1 MPTKTRLKLFIGII
15 MTVVMVYYSIGALKG
30 LHVSV
35 LFHAD
40 INWGLALV
48 SVAIFVYANYIR
60 GLSYTRGIDR
70 NMDRMTAL
78 QIVGIGHAANMVL
91 PFHVG
96 EGLRAAFF
104 PRGYSVLKRTNLL
117 VIPAFADF
125 ASIIILSIC
134 AVPFAGFKDQNLL
147 KALWILTFLCIA
159 AFIVFVIL
167 IFFLP
172 RLRRYLRDYL
182 NIDTVKMMNWVL
194 LSWVILL
201 VSTWIG
207 LVAFGFPWMAS
218 IRMSLAVF
226 AATNIINFIPATPGA
241 IGLFEYGTI
250 LGLGGLGIDPTT
262 ALSVSLLLHLIQYA
276 ALLPLGIFLY
286 IKSLHGQYGE
296 VLSKKWHTNRQKDT
310 KWMNEKW
317 TR

>member
-1 MPTKTRLKLFIGII
+1 MPTKTKLKLFIGII
-15 MTVVMVYYSIGALKG
+15 ITAVVVYYSIGALKG
-30 LHVSV
+30 LHVGE
-35 LFHAD
+35 LFHVH

-48 SVAIFVYANYIR
+48 SVAIFAYANYIR
-60 GLSYTRGIDR
+60 GLAYTRGIDR
-70 NMDRMTAL
+70 DMDRMTAL

-104 PRGYSVLKRTNLL
+104 PRGYSAIKITNLL

-125 ASIIILSIC
+125 AAIMILSIA

-159 AFIVFVIL
+159 AFILFVIL

-172 RLRRYLRDYL
+172 RLRSYLSEYL
-182 NIDTVKMMNWVL
+182 NLDTVKMMYWVL
-194 LSWVILL
+194 LSWIILL

-207 LVAFGFPWMAS
+207 LVAFGFPWVAS

-262 ALSVSLLLHLIQYA
+262 ALSASLLLHLIQYA
-276 ALLPLGIFLY
+276 ALLPLGLFLY
-286 IKSLHGQYGE
+286 MKSLHGQYGE
-296 VLSKKWHTNRQKDT
+296 ALSNLWHTNRQKDT
-310 KWMNEKW
+310 KSIKLKR
-317 TR
+317 TK

>member
-286 IKSLHGQYGE
+286 IKSFHGQYGE

-310 KWMNEKW
+310 KWMKEKW
-317 TR
+317 TK

>member
-1 MPTKTRLKLFIGII
+1 MTAVII
-15 MTVVMVYYSIGALKG
+15 YYSIGALNG

-48 SVAIFVYANYIR
+48 SVIIFVYANYIR
-60 GLSYTRGIDR
+60 ALSYTRGIDR
-70 NMDRMTAL
+70 DMDRMTAL

-104 PRGYSVLKRTNLL
+104 PKGYSAIKRTNLL

-147 KALWILTFLCIA
+147 KALWVLTFLCLA
-159 AFIVFVIL
+159 AFILFVIL
-167 IFFLP
+167 IFLRS
-172 RLRRYLRDYL
+172 RLRSYLSEYL
-182 NIDTVKMMNWVL
+182 NVDTIKMMNWVL
-194 LSWVILL
+194 LSWFILL

-207 LVAFGFPWMAS
+207 LVAFGFPWVAS
-218 IRMSLAVF
+218 IRLSLAVF

-262 ALSVSLLLHLIQYA
+262 ALSASLLLHLIQYV
-276 ALLPLGIFLY
+276 ALLPLGLYLY
-286 IKSLHGQYGE
+286 IKSLDGQYGE
-296 VLSKKWHTNRQKDT
+296 ALRSKLQTKRQKNA
-310 KWMNEKW
+310 KMINEKW
-317 TR
+317 TK

>member
-1 MPTKTRLKLFIGII
+1 MPTKTKLKLFIGII

-125 ASIIILSIC
+125 ASIMILSIC

-147 KALWILTFLCIA
+147 KALWSLTFLCIA

-310 KWMNEKW
+310 KWMKEKW
-317 TR
+317 TK

>member
-1 MPTKTRLKLFIGII
+1 MPTKTKLKLFLGII
-15 MTVVMVYYSIGALKG
+15 ITAVTVYYSIGALKG
-30 LHVSV
+30 LHVGE
-35 LFHAD
+35 LFQAR

-48 SVAIFVYANYIR
+48 SVVIFVYANYIR
-60 GLSYTRGIDR
+60 GLAYTRGIDR
-70 NMDRMTAL
+70 AMDRMTAL

-104 PRGYSVLKRTNLL
+104 PKGYSALKITNLL
-117 VIPAFADF
+117 IIPAFADF
-125 ASIIILSIC
+125 AAIMILSIS
-134 AVPFAGFKDQNLL
+134 AVPFAGFTDQNLL

-159 AFIVFVIL
+159 AFILFVIL
-167 IFFLP
+167 IFF
-172 RLRRYLRDYL
+172 RAGLRSYLREYL
-182 NIDTVKMMNWVL
+182 NVDTVKMMNWVL
-194 LSWVILL
+194 LSWIILL

-207 LVAFGFPWMAS
+207 LVAFGFPWVAS

-262 ALSVSLLLHLIQYA
+262 ALSASLLLHLIQYA
-276 ALLPLGIFLY
+276 ALLPLGLFLY
-286 IKSLHGQYGE
+286 LKSLHGQYGK
-296 VLSKKWHTNRQKDT
+296 VLSNMWHTNQQKDS
-310 KWMNEKW
+310 KSLKLK
-317 TR
+317 RIK

>member
-1 MPTKTRLKLFIGII
+1 MPTKITLKLFIG
-15 MTVVMVYYSIGALKG
+15 MTITAIVVYYSIGALKG
-30 LHVSV
+30 LHVGK
-35 LFHAD
+35 LFHSD

-70 NMDRMTAL
+70 DMDRMTAL

-104 PRGYSVLKRTNLL
+104 PRGYSAIKRTNLL
-117 VIPAFADF
+117 IIPAFADF
-125 ASIIILSIC
+125 AAIMILSIC

-159 AFIVFVIL
+159 AFILFVIL
-167 IFFLP
+167 IFYLP
-172 RLRRYLRDYL
+172 RLRSYL
-182 NIDTVKMMNWVL
+182 NEYLNVDTVKMMNWVL
-194 LSWVILL
+194 LSWIILL

-207 LVAFGFPWMAS
+207 LVAFGFPWVAS
-218 IRMSLAVF
+218 IRLSLAVF

-250 LGLGGLGIDPTT
+250 LGLGGLGIDQTT
-262 ALSVSLLLHLIQYA
+262 ALSASLLLHLIQYA
-276 ALLPLGIFLY
+276 ALLPLGSYLY

-296 VLSKKWHTNRQKDT
+296 ALRNKWRTNRQKDI
-310 KWMNEKW
+310 KWMKLKW
-317 TR
+317 TK

>member
-1 MPTKTRLKLFIGII
+1 MPTKTKLKLLIGII

-310 KWMNEKW
+310 KWMKEKW
-317 TR
+317 TK

>member
-1 MPTKTRLKLFIGII
+1 MPTKTKLKLFIGII
-15 MTVVMVYYSIGALKG
+15 MTLVTVYYSIGALEG

-35 LFHAD
+35 LFHAN

-60 GLSYTRGIDR
+60 GLAYSRGIDR

-104 PRGYSVLKRTNLL
+104 PKGYSVIKRTNLL

-125 ASIIILSIC
+125 ASIMILSIC
-134 AVPFAGFKDQNLL
+134 AVPFAGFTDHNLL
-147 KALWILTFLCIA
+147 KALWILTFVCIA
-159 AFIVFVIL
+159 AFILFVIL
-167 IFFLP
+167 IFFRSP
-172 RLRRYLRDYL
+172 LRSYLSEYL
-182 NIDTVKMMNWVL
+182 NVDTVKMMNWTL
-194 LSWVILL
+194 LSWIILL

-207 LVAFGFPWMAS
+207 LVAFGFPWVAS

-262 ALSVSLLLHLIQYA
+262 ALSASLLLHLIQYT
-276 ALLPLGIFLY
+276 ALLPLGIYLY
-286 IKSLHGQYGE
+286 IKSLDGQYGE
-296 VLSKKWHTNRQKDT
+296 ALRNKLQTKRQKDT
-310 KWMNEKW
+310 KLMNEKW
-317 TR
+317 TK

>member
-1 MPTKTRLKLFIGII
+1 MPTNTKLKLSIGLTITAI
-15 MTVVMVYYSIGALKG
+15 VIYYSIGALKG
-30 LHVSV
+30 LNVEG
-35 LFHAD
+35 LFHSD
-40 INWGLALV
+40 INWSFTVV
-48 SVAIFVYANYIR
+48 SVIIFVYANYIR
-60 GLSYTRGIDR
+60 GLAYTRGIDR
-70 NMDRMTAL
+70 DMDRMTAL

-104 PRGYSVLKRTNLL
+104 PSGYSAIRRTNLL

-125 ASIIILSIC
+125 AAIMMLSIL

-159 AFIVFVIL
+159 ALILFMIL
-167 IFFLP
+167 IVFLP
-172 RLRRYLRDYL
+172 RLRSYFSEYL
-182 NIDTVKMMNWVL
+182 NFDTVKMMFWVI
-194 LSWVILL
+194 LSWILLL
-201 VSTWIG
+201 VSTWLG
-207 LVAFGFPWMAS
+207 LVAFDFPWMAS

-250 LGLGGLGIDPTT
+250 LGLGGLGIDQTT

-286 IKSLHGQYGE
+286 IKSLHGQYG
-296 VLSKKWHTNRQKDT
+296 KAFTKMWHINRQKDT
-310 KWMNEKW
+310 KWLTLK
-317 TR
+317 RIK